1 MLSKREEIAS
11 FLQECG
17 YESENLADAYPKIAW
32 NVGHAIAIPKGKQ
45 HSTLRNY

>member
-11 FLQECG
+11 FLREYG
-17 YESENLADAYPKIAW
+17 YEIKYLADAYPKIAW

-45 HSTLRNY
+45 LHNS